1 LEVRPIM
8 KKISSMKSFAT
19 VSIIL
24 ALVMVL
30 SAARLCSVRA
40 QNQLSV
46 SIQVSN
52 DSGYT
57 IVTGTVKDASQNPV
71 EGAAVSVQAVDSSG
85 KTVHMELVYTDQ
97 NGAFT
102 DKFKAPEG
110 ITGEGN
116 IFVSASK
123 PGYENGLAQTAF
135 TAVPEFPTALGA
147 IIASIFAAFLIL
159 RRRKG

>member
-1 LEVRPIM
+1 M
-8 KKISSMKSFAT
+8 NKISWMKPVAT
-19 VSIIL
+19 VSILL
-24 ALVMVL
+24 ALVLAL
-30 SAARLCSVRA
+30 SAPSLYSVRA

-57 IVTGTVKDASQNPV
+57 LVTGIVKDAGQNPV
-71 EGAAVSVQAVDSSG
+71 QGAAVSVQAVDSSG
-85 KTVHMELVYTDQ
+85 KAVHFELFYTDQ

-110 ITGEGN
+110 VTGEGN

-123 PGYENGLAQTAF
+123 PGYDNGLAQTAF
-135 TAVPEFPTALGA
+135 TVVPEFPTAFVA
-147 IIASIFAAFLIL
+147 IIASIFATFLIL
-159 RRRKG
+159 RRRRA

>member
-1 LEVRPIM
+1 LEVRAAM
-8 KKISSMKSFAT
+8 KISSKTVTT
-19 VSIIL
+19 VSILL
-24 ALVMVL
+24 ALVLVL
-30 SAARLCSVRA
+30 SMSSLYSVRA

-52 DSGYT
+52 DNGYT
-57 IVTGTVKDASQNPV
+57 VVTGMVRVAGQNPV

-85 KTVHMELVYTDQ
+85 KAVHFELVYTDQ

-102 DKFKAPEG
+102 DRFKTPEG
-110 ITGEGN
+110 VTGEGN

-123 PGYENGLAQTAF
+123 TGYGNGLAQTVF
-135 TAVPEFPTALGA
+135 TAVPEFPTAFAA
-147 IIASIFAAFLIL
+147 IMASISVTFLIL